1 MASASF
7 GSGYM
12 VNGMRH
18 ETLGLG
24 MQTDLMTIL
33 GPQSRV
39 QAYVRS
45 GGPVADGNPELNN
58 RLVTTLNAG
67 LARCEAGRGDIILV
81 AHDHAENV
89 STADQMSSLV
99 AGTRIIGM
107 GTGQLRPTFTWTA
120 TGATFLLDQANCS
133 IDNCRLLLAG
143 PHAAGSA
150 LTVTAPLSVTA
161 SGCTIQNNEILFG
174 YDADQIVTVGITTS
188 AAATRFSFRN
198 NYCYGETAAA
208 CTTFLR
214 LVGSDHLQIIG
225 NTISGCTSA
234 VAIGLVQFIT
244 TDSLFATILHNRIH
258 HALAASEAC
267 VSVSAGATASSGF
280 VDYLHLSTLANS
292 ANQLVLGH
300 ANGAW
305 GLSAA
310 AFRFGRFINVGNLAG
325 ERAAE
330 VTVVSA

>member
-1 MASASF
+1 MTAF
-7 GSGYM
+7 GTGYM
-12 VNGMRH
+12 ISNMRH
-18 ETLGLG
+18 EALGLG
-24 MQTDLMTIL
+24 MQTDLLTIL
-33 GPQSRV
+33 GPQARV

-45 GGPVADGNPELNN
+45 GGPVSDGNPELNN
-58 RLVTTLNAG
+58 RLVRTLNEG
-67 LARCEAGRGDIILV
+67 LARCEAGRGDIVLV
-81 AHDHAENV
+81 AFDHAENI
-89 STADQMSSLV
+89 STADQMGSLV
-99 AGTRIIGM
+99 SGTRILGM
-107 GTGQLRPTFTWTA
+107 GTGSLRPTFTWTA
-120 TGATFLLDQANCS
+120 TAATFLLDVANCS
-133 IDNCRLLLAG
+133 IENCRLLLAG

-150 LTVTAPLSVTA
+150 LTVTAPITVSA
-161 SGCTIQNNEILFG
+161 AGCSIQNCEILFG
-174 YDADQIVTVGITTS
+174 YDADQIVTVGITTT
-188 AAATRFSFRN
+188 AAATRFRFYN

-225 NTISGCTSA
+225 NTISGCTTA

-244 TDSLFATILHNRIH
+244 TDSLFAVILNNRIH
-258 HALAASEAC
+258 HALAASESC
-267 VSVSAGATASSGF
+267 VSVSAGATSSSGF